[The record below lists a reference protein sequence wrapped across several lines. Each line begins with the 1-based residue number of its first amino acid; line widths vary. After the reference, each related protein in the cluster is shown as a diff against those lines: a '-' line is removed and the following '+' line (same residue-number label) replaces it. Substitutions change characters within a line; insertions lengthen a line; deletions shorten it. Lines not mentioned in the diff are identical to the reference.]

1 MKNVQRS
8 VTISE
13 SGLSKQMAANDDA
26 AADEEEVDEQIEGD
40 NVEKEAR
47 ENGTIAPAPI
57 MRSNEEIKTAD
68 DAVAARE
75 EVEEQAEEAI
85 YSTPKL

>member
-1 MKNVQRS
+1 
-8 VTISE
+8 IAE
-13 SGLSKQMAANDDA
+13 SGLSKQMAANDDS

-47 ENGTIAPAPI
+47 ENGTIAPAAI
-57 MRSNEEIKTAD
+57 MRSNKEIKTAD

-75 EVEEQAEEAI
+75 EVEE
-85 YSTPKL
+85 

>member
-8 VTISE
+8 VTIAE
-13 SGLSKQMAANDDA
+13 TGFSKQMAANDDA

-47 ENGTIAPAPI
+47 EN
-57 MRSNEEIKTAD
+57 
-68 DAVAARE
+68 
-75 EVEEQAEEAI
+75 
-85 YSTPKL
+85 

>member
-13 SGLSKQMAANDDA
+13 SGLSKQMAANDDS

-47 ENGTIAPAPI
+47 ENGTIAPAAI
-57 MRSNEEIKTAD
+57 MRSNKEIKTAD

-75 EVEEQAEEAI
+75 EVEE
-85 YSTPKL
+85 